1 MVIRVIRLGSGSS
14 ILVTKFSRIATFTN
28 TFPWVVTAPIFATW
42 IRHTFF
48 TCGPSPTYM
57 APTFMWVI
65 AKTSCCVAIFSAFGF
80 VAEMTFESVVANTF
94 HGFGA
99 VPMFGTARELDAN
112 VAIWT

>member
-1 MVIRVIRLGSGSS
+1 
-14 ILVTKFSRIATFTN
+14 
-28 TFPWVVTAPIFATW
+28 
-42 IRHTFF
+42 
-48 TCGPSPTYM
+48 
-57 APTFMWVI
+57 MWVI

>member
-1 MVIRVIRLGSGSS
+1 MVRFGRGSS
-14 ILVTKFSRIATFTN
+14 ILVTKFSRKATFTN
-28 TFPWVVTAPIFATW
+28 TFPWVITAPIFATW